1 MDENNESS
9 TPKTSQISSSWH
21 SYPSIYALGH
31 KAVAELFDGPV
42 VVQEKIDGSQFSFGR
57 FGDELRF
64 KSKGAIIQETQP
76 PKMFKRAVD
85 YVVSIQTS
93 LVDGWTYRGE
103 MLAFPK
109 HNTLHYARIPA
120 HNIILFDINVGEEAY
135 LDALEAVDEEASRLD
150 LETVPLLRRGALNL
164 TLDDFNALLETESI
178 LGGTKIE
185 GVVIKNYTRF
195 GLDKKVLMGKYVSEK
210 FKEVHAGEWK
220 KANPGKGDIVLLLIA
235 RLKTEARWMKA
246 VQHLREKDL
255 LANEPKDI
263 GPLMREVQADVE
275 KEEAE
280 RIATALYQWALP
292 QIRRGSVRGLP
303 EWYKQ
308 ELAKKQFEI
317 PVDSIS

>member
-9 TPKTSQISSSWH
+9 TQKEAIGTSWH
-21 SYPSIYALGH
+21 SYPSIYTLGH
-31 KAVAELFDGPV
+31 KAIADLFDGPI

-76 PKMFKRAVD
+76 PKMFKQAVD
-85 YVVSIQTS
+85 YVISIKDK
-93 LVDGWTYRGE
+93 LRDGWTYRGE
-103 MLAFPK
+103 VLNKPK
-109 HNTLHYARIPA
+109 HNALEYSRVPK
-120 HNIILFDINVGEEAY
+120 HNIILFDINIGEENYYPAFG
-135 LDALEAVDEEASRLD
+135 LSGEAGLLD
-150 LETVPLLRRGALNL
+150 LEVVPCFTITENIVVS
-164 TLDDFNALLETESI
+164 LDDLNGWLELDSI

-185 GVVIKNYTRF
+185 GVVVKNYNRF
-195 GLDKKVLMGKYVSEK
+195 GPDKKALMGKYVSEK
-210 FKEVHAGEWK
+210 FKEVHASEWK

-263 GPLMREVQADVE
+263 GPLMREVQDDIE

-280 RIATALYQWALP
+280 RIAIALYQWAWP
-292 QIRRGSVRGLP
+292 QIKRGSVRGLP

-308 ELAKKQFEI
+308 ELAKKQFETPI
-317 PVDSIS
+317 DSIP